1 MVDVPDSVLK
11 YKLMCLFVCLMK
23 FVGIVL
29 LVDLNIILGIMYLF
43 TIAAL
48 EKIVFIYPPIP
59 RSHNIC
65 HFPHNSYYA
74 TYLYNS

>member
-48 EKIVFIYPPIP
+48 EKIVFIYPPP
-59 RSHNIC
+59 N
-65 HFPHNSYYA
+65 
-74 TYLYNS
+74 L